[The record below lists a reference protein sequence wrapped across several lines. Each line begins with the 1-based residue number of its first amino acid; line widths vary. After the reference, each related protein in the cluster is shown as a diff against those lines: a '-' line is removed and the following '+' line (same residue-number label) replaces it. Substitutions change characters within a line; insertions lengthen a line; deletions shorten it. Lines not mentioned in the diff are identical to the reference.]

1 LIQLFFAKE
10 WRRFRHSG
18 GPWYAR
24 LTRDVS
30 AALLCYLCTAL
41 RHVLV
46 EWQNNDG
53 RCPAKDPTHPRRMK
67 SVEYTFSPSN
77 DAGRPPPDFSTPA
90 VADRSP
96 AAYQQLVYPWNAL
109 RTVYRNR
116 VREAIQVAVRDQL
129 AEAYP
134 TARAVPDYAPTG
146 FSEAAM
152 HRILAERAPVPEVSA
167 RPAVDLAL
175 SDVDAPAVPGAASA
189 TDDVADAFFGGDAG
203 GSEADAPV
211 DEPSPAASVGYL
223 SSRGFCLADLVLSQP
238 LPSRQSVASVRVC
251 YLSCHVFALADGRS
265 PAVIVVPDSR
275 RCANVSCA

>member
-1 LIQLFFAKE
+1 
-10 WRRFRHSG
+10 
-18 GPWYAR
+18 
-24 LTRDVS
+24 
-30 AALLCYLCTAL
+30 LCYLCTAL

-53 RCPAKDPTHPRRMK
+53 RCPAKDPAHPRRMK
-67 SVEYTFSPSN
+67 SGEYTFSPSN

-96 AAYQQLVYPWNAL
+96 AAYQQLVYTWNAL

-134 TARAVPDYAPTG
+134 TARAVPDYAPTV

-152 HRILAERAPVPEVSA
+152 HRILAERVPVPEVSV

-223 SSRGFCLADLVLSQP
+223 TGRGFCPADLVLSQPLPSPAASVGYLSSRGFCLADLVLSQP

-265 PAVIVVPDSR
+265 PAVVVVPDSR